1 MRLDLITCV
10 SNNLLTWHPSLGST
24 EVLPCLPSFSRTQ
37 CKDPIELSTSASLQA
52 SIPEKTGG
60 VERQPPLS
68 WASRA
73 LPVLLGF
80 PWPLPTLPGI
90 TGRAAYM
97 KQEQP
102 SRPRVSS
109 LCSKKPTAPAT
120 GTSLKRK
127 NESET
132 TEENTLPAAP
142 VLQVKERSPGTEES
156 GGGHQRK
163 AGSGGQSPP
172 PRPPPH

>member
-1 MRLDLITCV
+1 MRRFSPRARVRAAWRAGPKPRVSDADLRLDLITCV

-37 CKDPIELSTSASLQA
+37 RKEPIELSTSASLQA

-90 TGRAAYM
+90 TGRAA
-97 KQEQP
+97 
-102 SRPRVSS
+102 
-109 LCSKKPTAPAT
+109 
-120 GTSLKRK
+120 
-127 NESET
+127 
-132 TEENTLPAAP
+132 
-142 VLQVKERSPGTEES
+142 
-156 GGGHQRK
+156 HK
-163 AGSGGQSPP
+163 ADL
-172 PRPPPH
+172 